1 MSKGRGAV
9 LDMVVDY
16 CAGAMD
22 AEPRA
27 EFERHMAHCD
37 DCAAMVV
44 AQREVWETLDR
55 WGDADV
61 PEVSP
66 DFDARLYARI
76 AHEQTA
82 PAWRRWLHSVM
93 PAAPGSIWKPA
104 ISPISAIS
112 MLAACALLAIGLR
125 TAGWMDLAVER
136 GPRPVQN
143 TAQMEGDRALDNHVD
158 NHVDIE
164 QVANALDELDLL
176 MPGAQVPPGSQGIPS
191 THASPRVM

>member
-1 MSKGRGAV
+1 MNCQLMSKGRGAV

-16 CAGAMD
+16 CAGVMD

-27 EFERHMAHCD
+27 EFERHIAHCD
-37 DCAAMVV
+37 ECTAMVA
-44 AQREVWETLDR
+44 AQRTVWETLDH
-55 WGDADV
+55 WGQADV

-82 PAWRRWLHSVM
+82 PVWRRWLNSLM
-93 PAAPGSIWKPA
+93 PAARGSIWKPT
-104 ISPISAIS
+104 ISSISSISAIS
-112 MLAACALLAIGLR
+112 ILAACALLAIGLR
-125 TAGWMDLAVER
+125 TAGWMDLTIKR
-136 GPRPVQN
+136 GPQPVQN
-143 TAQMEGDRALDNHVD
+143 TAQMEGDIHVD
-158 NHVDIE
+158 THVDIE

-176 MPGAQVPPGSQGIPS
+176 MPGSQATPA

>member
-1 MSKGRGAV
+1 MNCQLMSKGRGAV

-16 CAGAMD
+16 CAESMD

-27 EFERHMAHCD
+27 EFERHIAQCAE
-37 DCAAMVV
+37 CAAMVA
-44 AQREVWETLDR
+44 AQRQVWETLDH
-55 WGDADV
+55 WSQADV

-76 AHEQTA
+76 AQEQTA
-82 PAWRRWLHSVM
+82 PAWRRWLTSLI
-93 PAAPGSIWKPA
+93 PAAPGSIWKSA

-112 MLAACALLAIGLR
+112 MLAACALLVIGLR
-125 TAGWMDLAVER
+125 TAGWMDLAMMR
-136 GPRPVQN
+136 GPQPIQN
-143 TAQMEGDRALDNHVD
+143 AAQMEADRTLD

-176 MPGAQVPPGSQGIPS
+176 MPGSQATP
-191 THASPRVM
+191 ASPRVM

>member
-27 EFERHMAHCD
+27 EFERHLAHCD
-37 DCAAMVV
+37 ECTAMVA
-44 AQREVWETLDR
+44 AQREVWESLDQ
-55 WGDADV
+55 WGQADV

-82 PAWRRWLHSVM
+82 PAWRRWLNSLL
-93 PAAPGSIWKPA
+93 PAAPGSVWKP
-104 ISPISAIS
+104 SISAIS
-112 MLAACALLAIGLR
+112 AISILAACAVLAIGLR
-125 TAGWMDLAVER
+125 TASWMDLATAR
-136 GPRPVQN
+136 GPQPAQN
-143 TAQMEGDRALDNHVD
+143 TAQMEGGHMDIHADT
-158 NHVDIE
+158 HVDIE

-176 MPGAQVPPGSQGIPS
+176 MPASHGTPTSAVP
-191 THASPRVM
+191 PRVM

>member
-16 CAGAMD
+16 CAEAMD

-27 EFERHMAHCD
+27 EFERHIAQCAE
-37 DCAAMVV
+37 CAALVA
-44 AQREVWETLDR
+44 AQRAVWETLDQ
-55 WGDADV
+55 WGQTDV

-82 PAWRRWLHSVM
+82 PAWRRWLHSLL
-93 PAAPGSIWKPA
+93 PAAPDSVRKPA
-104 ISPISAIS
+104 ISAISAIS
-112 MLAACALLAIGLR
+112 VVAACALLAIGLR
-125 TAGWMDLAVER
+125 TAGWMDPAMVR
-136 GPRPVQN
+136 GPQPIQS
-143 TAQMEGDRALDNHVD
+143 AQMEGDRADTHVD
-158 NHVDIE
+158 THVDIE

-176 MPGAQVPPGSQGIPS
+176 MPGSHGAPASPPP
-191 THASPRVM
+191 PRVM

>member
-1 MSKGRGAV
+1 MNCQLMSKGRGAV

-27 EFERHMAHCD
+27 EFERHVAQ
-37 DCAAMVV
+37 CAECTAMVA
-44 AQREVWETLDR
+44 AQREVWETLDQ
-55 WGDADV
+55 WGQADV

-82 PAWRRWLHSVM
+82 PAWRRWLSSVM
-93 PAAPGSIWKPA
+93 PAAPGSVWKPA
-104 ISPISAIS
+104 ISAIS
-112 MLAACALLAIGLR
+112 MVAACAVLAIGLR
-125 TAGWMDLAVER
+125 TGGWMDLAMVR
-136 GPRPVQN
+136 GPQPAQN
-143 TAQMEGDRALDNHVD
+143 TAQRDGDRALD

-176 MPGAQVPPGSQGIPS
+176 MPGSHGAP
-191 THASPRVM
+191 ASPLPPRVM